1 MSQVPTTIIFT
12 DETVTNF
19 GSGAAGD
26 PSPVGNNGYCGN
38 NPTNDSYFAAVQ
50 PELIAKYPGVCG
62 QCLQLSCTSC
72 EYGVAV
78 MVVDECT
85 GCTKGSDNGSLS
97 ISQMAMG
104 NMLGGGVTAAQKKGV
119 LTGVTWE
126 AVSCPT
132 TWGPIS
138 NIVSGGGSTTPS
150 SSSSS
155 VSATSTTT
163 SSSGNGTSSLSS
175 SSSSNTGPIIGGVA
189 AGVFLLAV
197 VAFVLW
203 LKNRQHKQEQESQNM
218 MIINRFGNTSRGYGS
233 TFGRTSANAR
243 NSIPAPAPPSVS
255 PIIMGATAPVPTA
268 EQQNFL
274 QSPTTAGWGA
284 IQPQAYYGSAA
295 TVPPVAYVPLVTPPP
310 NTLERAGQSG
320 VVDYSQ
326 EWTEYF
332 RENPEEYEKYYGVP
346 MPNHQYEI
354 PDYITKSASAPART
368 LDDDDTGCIVFVGN
382 RDAGDEHAQ
391 KHEFSGSYRV
401 CREVRDV
408 GGSGRAGCDLLAT
421 WMENGDVYMPM
432 TPKAFSTC
440 LVAVIRPM

>member
-1 MSQVPTTIIFT
+1 MAQVPTTIIFT

-19 GSGAAGD
+19 GSGAPGD

-85 GCTKGSDNGSLS
+85 GCTKASDNGSLS

-104 NMLGGGVTAAQKKGV
+104 NMLGGGVSAAQKKGV
-119 LTGVTWE
+119 LSGVTWE

-138 NIVSGGGSTTPS
+138 NIVSGGGSSTS
-150 SSSSS
+150 SLFSSSS
-155 VSATSTTT
+155 VSATTTT
-163 SSSGNGTSSLSS
+163 SSSGNGISSTSS

-189 AGVFLLAV
+189 AGIFLLAV

-233 TFGRTSANAR
+233 TFGRTSGNAR
-243 NSIPAPAPPSVS
+243 NSIPAPVQPTVS
-255 PIIMGATAPVPTA
+255 PIITGVAVPA
-268 EQQNFL
+268 GHQDFL
-274 QSPTTAGWGA
+274 RSPTGAQGAVPAVGWGG

-295 TVPPVAYVPLVTPPP
+295 TVPPVPYVPLVTPPP
-310 NTLERAGQSG
+310 NTLERTGQNG
-320 VVDYSQ
+320 GVDYSQ
-326 EWTEYF
+326 EWAEYF
-332 RENPEEYEKYYGVP
+332 RENPQEYEKYYGVP
-346 MPNHQYEI
+346 MS
-354 PDYITKSASAPART
+354 K
-368 LDDDDTGCIVFVGN
+368 
-382 RDAGDEHAQ
+382 
-391 KHEFSGSYRV
+391 
-401 CREVRDV
+401 
-408 GGSGRAGCDLLAT
+408 
-421 WMENGDVYMPM
+421 
-432 TPKAFSTC
+432 
-440 LVAVIRPM
+440 